1 MGRHKKIS
9 RNQWALSCV
18 NIRPEQ
24 KQRFDKLFKKSKLS
38 YASEL
43 FEKMLSTIEREM
55 ESEKR

>member
-9 RNQWALSCV
+9 RNQWALSCI
-18 NIRPEQ
+18 NIRLDQ
-24 KQRFDKLFKKSKLS
+24 KQRFDKLFKKSKLV

-43 FEKMLSTIEREM
+43 FEKMLSTIEREI